1 MNCKKLILS
10 LFAAVLVA
18 QAAVAAAAPIEK
30 LRSSVSAARVRVVL
44 DSKEPIKYQAA
55 KQGLV
60 LEVALPESS
69 AKAQQ
74 AALKDA
80 VVKSVRLVPD
90 GRKKSRLV
98 VELNRDC
105 QYKIYPLK
113 EPNRLVVDIYRL
125 QLETRTQQL
134 AGGVTYTYKQEEF
147 DGRPLQSYLVSVAPQ
162 SRLRLRPEP

>member
-10 LFAAVLVA
+10 LFAAALVA

-44 DSKEPIKYQAA
+44 DSKEPIKYKEA

-80 VVKSVRLVPD
+80 AVKSVRLVPD
-90 GRKKSRLV
+90 GRKKSRRV

-105 QYKIYPLK
+105 Q
-113 EPNRLVVDIYRL
+113 
-125 QLETRTQQL
+125 
-134 AGGVTYTYKQEEF
+134 
-147 DGRPLQSYLVSVAPQ
+147 
-162 SRLRLRPEP
+162 